1 MFPTTTIVTK
11 DRIYVPVPSELE
23 SAFKITAEQFSPAS
37 ILLNKVD
44 VM

>member
-23 SAFKITAEQFSPAS
+23 SAFKITAGAKEFYVVHYYA
-37 ILLNKVD
+37 L
-44 VM
+44 